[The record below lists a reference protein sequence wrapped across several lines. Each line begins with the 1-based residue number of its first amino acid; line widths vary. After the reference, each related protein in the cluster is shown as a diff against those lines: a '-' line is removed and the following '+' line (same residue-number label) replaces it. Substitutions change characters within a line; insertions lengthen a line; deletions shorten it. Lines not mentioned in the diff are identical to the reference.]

1 MEPWFEVKKS
11 DVIDLVTKRKNGLPW
26 GDHPDETYSCLIF
39 REDGVI
45 RMTVNEFY
53 KLDAQTYEC
62 CRFYTDI
69 LAGTLEEYRAMNP
82 EQFAAKAYNAWCSGA
97 R

>member
-39 REDGVI
+39 REDGLI

-62 CRFYTDI
+62 CRFYTGI